1 MLRSGKTRGILA
13 LVVAAAIG
21 FFAYSQNRVQTADE
35 AHNALTQAAQTPAQA
50 ALFNQLSDD
59 FGDEYQQF
67 LTELAASD
75 ADLTQQESFEAGG
88 AFTQNL
94 RRDNAQYIT
103 SAPMEDLRAINQAS
117 LTLLESLQ
125 DDPALCGRFAILGG
139 AGLTLEEA
147 ESLDMDILAA
157 STAAGFQAMAA
168 GRDTPVAHPAAS
180 DGDIAQTLSMWQVLP
195 DVTPDMMRA
204 ISSADPDHPAQCA
217 ANLSFQRFI
226 INSDDPVVQRAMIRL
241 VQLSMGI

>member
-1 MLRSGKTRGILA
+1 MLKSGKSRAILA
-13 LVVAAAIG
+13 VVVAAAIG
-21 FFAYSQNRVQTADE
+21 LFAYFQTREQSAE
-35 AHNALTQAAQTPAQA
+35 AAHNALTQAAQTPSQA

-67 LTELAASD
+67 LTELAAGKG
-75 ADLTQQESFEAGG
+75 DLSEQESFAAGAG
-88 AFTQNL
+88 FTQNL
-94 RRDNAQYIT
+94 RRDNAQYVA
-103 SAPMEDLRAINQAS
+103 SAPMDDLRAINQAS

-139 AGLTLEEA
+139 GGLTMEEA
-147 ESLDMDILAA
+147 QSLDMDIIAA
-157 STAAGFQAMAA
+157 STAAGFKAMAA
-168 GRDTPVAHPAAS
+168 GRDTPVEHPAAS
-180 DGDIAQTLSMWQVLP
+180 DGDIVQTLSMWQVLP

-217 ANLSFQRFI
+217 ANLSFQRFVM
-226 INSDDPVVQRAMIRL
+226 NNEDPVVQRAMIRL